1 MKRIFI
7 TLLLLCASMSCWAE
21 GTQNPRFLLGMPV
34 VTFLTVMGTQLIWIA
49 IAVYVVI
56 KHAIENKQKGLSRSN

>member
-1 MKRIFI
+1 
-7 TLLLLCASMSCWAE
+7 MSCWAE
-21 GTQNPRFLLGMPV
+21 GTPNPRFLLGMPV